1 MQMARTTVAV
11 EEVKEAGLPYVVILT
26 DPTTGGV
33 TASFAMIGDVHLAE
47 PGAMIGFAG
56 ARVIEQTIRE
66 TLPEGFQRAEYLL
79 AHGMVDQV
87 VHRFAMRATLA
98 RLLDLLL
105 RPDRAAD
112 ARVVT
117 EVPLGQVEAPAAAPA
132 EGNAAG
138 AEHDEPRQ

>member
-1 MQMARTTVAV
+1 
-11 EEVKEAGLPYVVILT
+11 
-26 DPTTGGV
+26 
-33 TASFAMIGDVHLAE
+33 
-47 PGAMIGFAG
+47 
-56 ARVIEQTIRE
+56 
-66 TLPEGFQRAEYLL
+66 
-79 AHGMVDQV
+79 MVDQV

-105 RPDRAAD
+105 RSDRAAD

-132 EGNAAG
+132 EGKAAD